1 MQHKKRKKI
10 YSEQLLQIHEDSKK
24 IHPGKEIYATGYV
37 IELKKDC
44 YFAGFQDGKILCRSF
59 EYARY
64 FSNTHSAEQFVKE
77 YLGYA
82 GLRCNLCKVAWGLAV
97 HGLEPGWKENLK
109 PYKNQG
115 QILQF
120 SSYHDGVNYQKENIW
135 NRQPMFCLLW
145 TGKKNF
151 ILQRNFLGD
160 KSSPLINRKK

>member
-24 IHPGKEIYATGYV
+24 IHPGKEIYATWYV

-97 HGLEPGWKENLK
+97 HGLESGWKENLK
-109 PYKNQG
+109 PYKNKG
-115 QILQF
+115 QILYF
-120 SSYHDGVNYQKENIW
+120 SSYHDGVNYQKENHLE
-135 NRQPMFCLLW
+135 QTTYVL
-145 TGKKNF
+145 
-151 ILQRNFLGD
+151 
-160 KSSPLINRKK
+160 PLVDREKELYIAA

>member
-109 PYKNQG
+109 PYKKQG

-120 SSYHDGVNYQKENIW
+120 SSYHDGVKYQKENHLE
-135 NRQPMFCLLW
+135 QTTYVL
-145 TGKKNF
+145 
-151 ILQRNFLGD
+151 
-160 KSSPLINRKK
+160 PLVDREKELYIAA

>member
-64 FSNTHSAEQFVKE
+64 FFKHPQCGTVCKRISWVCRIKMQSLQGG
-77 YLGYA
+77 LGA
-82 GLRCNLCKVAWGLAV
+82 CRSRIGARMEG
-97 HGLEPGWKENLK
+97 K
-109 PYKNQG
+109 PEA
-115 QILQF
+115 L
-120 SSYHDGVNYQKENIW
+120 
-135 NRQPMFCLLW
+135 
-145 TGKKNF
+145 
-151 ILQRNFLGD
+151 
-160 KSSPLINRKK
+160 

>member
-1 MQHKKRKKI
+1 M
-10 YSEQLLQIHEDSKK
+10 LQIHEDSKK

-37 IELKKDC
+37 IELKKIV
-44 YFAGFQDGKILCRSF
+44 ILQAFRMEKFCAAHLSMHVI
-59 EYARY
+59 

-97 HGLEPGWKENLK
+97 HGLESGWKENLK
-109 PYKNQG
+109 PYKNKG
-115 QILQF
+115 QILYF
-120 SSYHDGVNYQKENIW
+120 SSYHDGVNYQKENHLE
-135 NRQPMFCLLW
+135 QTTYGSASCGQ
-145 TGKKNF
+145 GKKNF

>member
-44 YFAGFQDGKILCRSF
+44 FFNI
-59 EYARY
+59 
-64 FSNTHSAEQFVKE
+64 HSAEQFVKE

-120 SSYHDGVNYQKENIW
+120 SSYHDGVNYQKENHLE
-135 NRQPMFCLLW
+135 Q
-145 TGKKNF
+145 TTY
-151 ILQRNFLGD
+151 IL
-160 KSSPLINRKK
+160 PLVDREKELYIAA